1 MDDSDVELDEEGDYF
16 LCYVAEDGY
25 GLKTVKEAHVL
36 VATPEAIQDLN
47 GSRQIDYRRDTI
59 LGAHNIYDVGQRLT
73 KILTRD
79 TGWIKEG
86 CGEEKR

>member
-1 MDDSDVELDEEGDYF
+1 M
-16 LCYVAEDGY
+16 
-25 GLKTVKEAHVL
+25 L

-73 KILTRD
+73 KTLTRD
-79 TGWIKEG
+79 TGWIKER
-86 CGEEKR
+86 CGEEKRQFSPVGGRFRL